1 VEFPSESGTPDLND
15 ASSQW
20 EQSNLLMGTTDT
32 PYSSTSQGALVS
44 ASGSLLS
51 RTNWEQGTSK
61 LHENLSSLFDCESVN
76 HISNKCWDNKL
87 ASIMCKA
94 DRNLLYFMIS

>member
-1 VEFPSESGTPDLND
+1 MASNSGSFKNRPIVEFPSESGTPDLND

-20 EQSNLLMGTTDT
+20 EQSSLLMGTTDT

-61 LHENLSSLFDCESVN
+61 LHFVIVN
-76 HISNKCWDNKL
+76 WDNEL